1 MGERKMKLLIIFSA
15 LALTCTALAD
25 AVDQVRCREIAFSKS
40 VDAQD
45 ISAFASFIDTDARFV
60 GKSVLHG
67 PEAIAEA
74 WAAFFAEDGPL
85 IKWRPQFAEVLE
97 DGTLALTRGPYRM
110 TTHDEQ
116 GLETEHWGTFN
127 SVWRLNDDGE
137 WRVVFDTGN
146 DSNEAPSDEVKAL
159 LDQQDDCKL

>member
-1 MGERKMKLLIIFSA
+1 MKLLIIFST

-25 AVDQVRCREIAFSKS
+25 AVDQVRCREITFSQS
-40 VDAQD
+40 VEAQD

-60 GKSVLHG
+60 GNSVLRG

-85 IKWRPQFAEVLE
+85 IKWRPQFVEVLE

-110 TTHDEQ
+110 TARDEQ

-127 SVWRLNDDGE
+127 SVWRLHDAGE
-137 WRVVFDTGN
+137 WRVVFDAGN

-159 LDQQDDCKL
+159 LDGEDNCAEL